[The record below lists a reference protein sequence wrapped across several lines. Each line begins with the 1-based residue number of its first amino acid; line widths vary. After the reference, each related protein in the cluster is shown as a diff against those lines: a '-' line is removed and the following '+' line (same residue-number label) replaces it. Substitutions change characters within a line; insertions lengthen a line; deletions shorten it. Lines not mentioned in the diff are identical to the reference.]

1 MWYNKY
7 LWPHISPP
15 PPPTLEGAI
24 SHSGNTPNLYQM
36 EQKEKIG
43 RRESRRGGG
52 DFKTFYPVC

>member
-7 LWPHISPP
+7 LWPHIPP

-24 SHSGNTPNLYQM
+24 LHSGNTPNLYQM